1 MAYFGMG
8 GNWNS
13 RARYLSCYPQYTFC
27 LVWLDTVIQNH
38 EQTIARITR
47 SMACMAA
54 GFYIAAYVNDV
65 MQYPNSI
72 PVYTAFALCFT
83 GPYIDKRM
91 RKDKIVESETNNKS

>member
-47 SMACMAA
+47 SMALYGSRLLYSGIRQRRNAVPQLHTRIYSFCPL
-54 GFYIAAYVNDV
+54 FYRTLYRQTNA
-65 MQYPNSI
+65 
-72 PVYTAFALCFT
+72 
-83 GPYIDKRM
+83 KR
-91 RKDKIVESETNNKS
+91 